1 MPFALPMS
9 DPLTLTLAEVLA
21 DANPLAELVAVMSP
35 VDTIVPVLALLSPV
49 AVVPLPPVSVVE
61 VAVTVPVLALLMPN
75 ALEAL
80 PPVTEL
86 EVTII
91 VPELEFKI
99 PGLLEPL
106 TVQPVSVIVPTDAL
120 RIALLVVDT
129 PPPLTSA
136 DELTDI
142 DPVEEFKTALALFE
156 LPAVREEDAI
166 VIEPLL
172 LLLRP

>member
-9 DPLTLTLAEVLA
+9 EPLTLTLAAVLA
-21 DANPLAELVAVMSP
+21 DANPFAELVAVMSP

-61 VAVTVPVLALLMPN
+61 VAVTVPVLALLSPN
-75 ALEAL
+75 ALVLL
-80 PPVTEL
+80 PPVTVL
-86 EVTII
+86 DVTVI
-91 VPELEFKI
+91 VPVLEFKI
-99 PGLLEPL
+99 PVLLEPL
-106 TVQPVSVIVPTDAL
+106 TVQPMSVIVPTDAL
-120 RIALLVVDT
+120 RIALLVEDA
-129 PPPLTSA
+129 PPPATSA

-142 DPVEEFKTALALFE
+142 DPVEEFKTALALFDKP
-156 LPAVREEDAI
+156 PAREEDAI

>member
-1 MPFALPMS
+1 MS
-9 DPLTLTLAEVLA
+9 EPLTLTLAAVLV
-21 DANPLAELVAVMSP
+21 DANPFAELLAVMSP
-35 VDTIVPVLALLSPV
+35 VETIVPVLTLLRPI
-49 AVVPLPPVSVVE
+49 AVVPIPPVSVVE
-61 VAVTVPVLALLMPN
+61 VAVTVPVPAFLMPF

-86 EVTII
+86 EVIII

-120 RIALLVVDT
+120 RIALLVEDT
-129 PPPLTSA
+129 PLPPTSA

-142 DPVEEFKTALALFE
+142 DPVEEFKTALALFDE
-156 LPAVREEDAI
+156 PAAREEDAI